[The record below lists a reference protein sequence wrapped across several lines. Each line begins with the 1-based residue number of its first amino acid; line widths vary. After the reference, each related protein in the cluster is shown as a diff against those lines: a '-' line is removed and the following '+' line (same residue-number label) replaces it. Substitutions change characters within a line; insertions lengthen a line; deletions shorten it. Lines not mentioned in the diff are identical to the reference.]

1 MFARKIIATGIIII
15 PVVFSLMT
23 TPSSHANEAEENPG
37 VAEFHYFR
45 VTDPIGFVTAID
57 THYASE
63 CAANWQRESGAIV
76 ILAQVSGDQA
86 THMIYVGYPNYEKMA
101 EGRVLFRSCAET
113 SAMIETI
120 NKTTNTDSYSNVIV
134 EPVNSFNGDS
144 IQKYYVKTDVKI
156 AAAKEAEYSKVFV
169 DFLADY
175 TTEDG
180 ADRDSRASFVNTS
193 HHGINRVLFGNR
205 DASHYVY
212 FGGADLDSLIL
223 NMKAMLSSEEYAS
236 FNQRVDAIRIVKNSA
251 LVEFLKPYP
260 AERESK

>member
-1 MFARKIIATGIIII
+1 MFARRIIASGIIII
-15 PVVFSLMT
+15 PVFFSLMT
-23 TPSSHANEAEENPG
+23 PLSSHANEAEENPG

-63 CAANWQRESGAIV
+63 CAANWQRASGAIV

-113 SAMIETI
+113 SAMIATI
-120 NKTTNTDSYSNVIV
+120 SNTTDTDSYSNVIFESV
-134 EPVNSFNGDS
+134 MQFNQDL

-156 AAAKEAEYSKVFV
+156 AAAKEADYSKEFLE
-169 DFLADY
+169 FLADY
-175 TTEDG
+175 TTKEG
-180 ADRDSRASFVNTS
+180 VDRDLHAGFVNAS
-193 HHGINRVLFGNR
+193 HHGINRVLFGNS

-212 FGGADLDSLIL
+212 FGGTDLDDLIQ
-223 NMKAMLSSEEYAS
+223 NMKAMLSSEEYNS
-236 FNQRVDAIRIVKNSA
+236 FNTRVEAMRTVRNSA
-251 LVEFLKPYP
+251 LMEVIKAYP
-260 AERESK
+260 VAREKE